1 VTVSP
6 IEGFDG
12 VPVMSRIIKSGI
24 SPDTNAVEM
33 KIGEIDINNMVI
45 SKDVKIADLIGHPSL
60 FSSIFSRIFGTP
72 PFFLLFFQEFSLF
85 FQKIKIE

>member
-45 SKDVKIADLIGHPSL
+45 SKDVKIAD
-60 FSSIFSRIFGTP
+60 GTP